1 MPEVDGWAL
10 MYDEHQRKH
19 SYLSVCVLLYATGAG
34 RNVRFTGT
42 TGGIGRV
49 GGSGRG
55 AGGGSAETDGEFHP
69 QRFVNLEGY
78 VNAYC
83 TALDDLRQWVDQSDS
98 FQGTDVSRHVE
109 IAELCAKGSQ
119 RFLAGNYAYPRGGD
133 VRAIMSEVGGAFDAM
148 TRNDETCLQKMKA
161 CATALKAHI
170 DYAYPEH
177 GVLPFAGS
185 Y

>member
-1 MPEVDGWAL
+1 MSDLLARLAGLGAL
-10 MYDEHQRKH
+10 
-19 SYLSVCVLLYATGAG
+19 AAAG
-34 RNVRFTGT
+34 EAPAAAVP
-42 TGGIGRV
+42 
-49 GGSGRG
+49 
-55 AGGGSAETDGEFHP
+55 ETDGEFHP

-98 FQGTDVSRHVE
+98 LRGTDVSRHVE
-109 IAELCAKGSQ
+109 IADFCAKGSR
-119 RFLAGNYAYPRGGD
+119 RFLAGNYVYPGNWD
-133 VRAIMSEVGGAFDAM
+133 VRAIMSEVGGAFQAM

-161 CATALKAHI
+161 CATALKAYM